1 MMNKKAAHQPF
12 RIIRFLLGRILM
24 LAVSIGVALLI
35 SSLFLRI
42 TEKARAVSIER
53 PEIETDPPSRA
64 PESLRV
70 VTYNLSHGRGADGA
84 RPAGVRENPAAIRE
98 RLERIGGTF
107 GTLGLDMIALQ
118 SVDFDSWR
126 SGGEDQAAVIAAAAG
141 FPYIVRQRN
150 VDTGIPFFRREVHG
164 NALLSRFPIVAAE
177 RVEFPPLSNWEKAK
191 SGNPDGLLATVRIGA
206 DRDIRVLVTKLD
218 RRSEEIRVRAAGEIV
233 SLQRASRLP
242 MVVMGTLNSTPPG
255 FPMSQ
260 TTASGQNAIELLES
274 FGGFQRRPARG
285 QATWHDF
292 TAPTAGPRRII
303 DWVLPDRS
311 WTVQQHQVLRELQE
325 SDHFPV
331 MGTFRIR

>member
-1 MMNKKAAHQPF
+1 M
-12 RIIRFLLGRILM
+12 LM
-24 LAVSIGVALLI
+24 LALSVGGALVIG
-35 SSLFLRI
+35 SLFLRI
-42 TEKARAVSIER
+42 TEKARAVSIEK
-53 PEIETDPPSRA
+53 PEIEPEPPSRA

-70 VTYNLSHGRGADGA
+70 VTYNLSHGRGPGGKRAEGGRGA
-84 RPAGVRENPAAIRE
+84 SSEMLE
-98 RLERIGGTF
+98 RLERVGEQF
-107 GTLGLDMIALQ
+107 GTLGLDLIALQ

-126 SGGEDQAAVIAAAAG
+126 SGGLDQAEVVARAAG

-150 VDTGIPFFRREVHG
+150 VDTGIPFFRRVAHG
-164 NALLSRFPIVAAE
+164 NALLSRFPVVEAA
-177 RVEFPPLSNWEKAK
+177 RVEFSPLSNWEKAR
-191 SGNPDGLLATVRIGA
+191 SGNPDGLLVTVRIGA
-206 DRDIRVLVTKLD
+206 DRDIRVLVTKLES
-218 RRSEEIRVRAAGEIV
+218 RSEEVRVRAAGEIV

-242 MVVMGTLNSTPPG
+242 MLVMGTLNSTPPG

-292 TAPTAGPRRII
+292 TAPTGGPRRIV

-311 WTVQQHQVLRELQE
+311 WTVQHHQVLREIQE

-331 MGTFRIR
+331 MGTFRLR